1 LFGHSDEGTGR
12 VEKIDVKE
20 RDEGDPD
27 FAVSVSGEV
36 YVLRSEKL
44 KASSGNNILEERK
57 VAVSEFGMREVGNSG
72 RSRPRDDGDEE
83 DRPQKST

>member
-1 LFGHSDEGTGR
+1 LFRHGDKGTGC
-12 VEKIDVKE
+12 VEKIDIEE

-27 FAVSVSGEV
+27 FAISVSGKV

-44 KASSGNNILEERK
+44 EASGRYDILEESK
-57 VAVSEFGMREVGNSG
+57 VAITELSMREVGDGG
-72 RSRPRDDGDEE
+72 RSRPRNDGDEE

>member
-1 LFGHSDEGTGR
+1 LFRHGDKGTGC
-12 VEKIDVKE
+12 VEKIDIEE

-27 FAVSVSGEV
+27 FAISVSGKV

-44 KASSGNNILEERK
+44 EASSGYDILEERK
-57 VAVSEFGMREVGNSG
+57 VAVSKFGMGEVGNSG

-83 DRPQKST
+83 DRP

>member
-1 LFGHSDEGTGR
+1 LFGHGDKGTGR
-12 VEKIDVKE
+12 VEEIDVKE

-44 KASSGNNILEERK
+44 EASSGYDILEERK
-57 VAVSEFGMREVGNSG
+57 VAVTKFGMREVGDSCG
-72 RSRPRDDGDEE
+72 SRPRDDGDEE
-83 DRPQKST
+83 DRP

>member
-1 LFGHSDEGTGR
+1 MFGHGDKGTGC

-44 KASSGNNILEERK
+44 EASGRYDVLEESK
-57 VAVSEFGMREVGNSG
+57 VAVTKFGVRKVGDSG
-72 RSRPRDDGDEE
+72 GSGPRDDGDEE
-83 DRPQKST
+83 DRP

>member
-1 LFGHSDEGTGR
+1 LFRHGDKGTGC

-44 KASSGNNILEERK
+44 EASGRYDVLEESK
-57 VAVSEFGMREVGNSG
+57 VAVSKFGMGEVGNSG
-72 RSRPRDDGDEE
+72 RSGPRDDGDEE

>member
-1 LFGHSDEGTGR
+1 LFRHGDEGTGC
-12 VEKIDVKE
+12 VEKINVKE

-44 KASSGNNILEERK
+44 EASSGNNILEERK
-57 VAVSEFGMREVGNSG
+57 VAVSKFGMGEVGNSG
-72 RSRPRDDGDEE
+72 RSGPRDDGDEE
-83 DRPQKST
+83 NRP